1 MEWSGLLETLGERPV
16 AVAGGALIG
25 VAFGALAQRSRFCLR
40 AAVVEVARGEWL
52 ADARTRSPENG
63 HKLAVWLLTF
73 ATAVV
78 VAQALIL
85 AGWLDVSGARQLA
98 TRGSLSGAVLGGL
111 LFGIGMILA
120 RGCASRQLVVAAT
133 GNLRALLTG
142 LVFAVTAQAS
152 LSGLLA
158 PLRTAVAGWWTVDG
172 GARDLLALASLGH
185 GGGLVVGL
193 MWLAAAALAVRRAQ
207 LPLRPALAAAGV
219 GGCVAAAWWFTATL
233 AGQSFEPLPVQSL
246 SFTGPSADMLM
257 QVLAPLTKP
266 LGFDTGLVPGVVLGA
281 FLAAWRGGDLK
292 LEGFQGGEMMRRYIA
307 GAICMGFG
315 GMLAGGC
322 AVGAGISGAAI
333 FAVTSWLTL
342 VSMWLG
348 ATLTDR
354 WLDQPQHRL
363 VLVAG

>member
-1 MEWSGLLETLGERPV
+1 MDWWGLLETLGERPV
-16 AVAGGALIG
+16 AVAGGACIG
-25 VAFGALAQRSRFCLR
+25 VLFGALAQRSRFCLR
-40 AAVVEVARGEWL
+40 AATVAVARGEWL
-52 ADARTRSPENG
+52 ASGSEGARRV
-63 HKLAVWLLTF
+63 AVWLLTF

-78 VAQALIL
+78 AAQALIL

-98 TRGSLSGAVLGGL
+98 ARGSLSGALIGGL
-111 LFGIGMILA
+111 LFGAGMVLA

-142 LVFAVTAQAS
+142 LVFAVAAQAS

-158 PLRTAVAGWWTVDG
+158 PLRNALAGWWTVDG

-185 GGGLVVGL
+185 GGGLAVGL
-193 MWLAAAALAVRRAQ
+193 LWLGTAGVALRRARLSVPMSLAAV
-207 LPLRPALAAAGV
+207 GV
-219 GGCVAAAWWFTATL
+219 GAVVAAAWWFTATL

-281 FLAAWRGGDLK
+281 FLAAWRGGELK

-307 GAICMGFG
+307 GAVLMGFG

-333 FAVTSWLTL
+333 FALTSWLTL
-342 VSMWLG
+342 VAMWLG
-348 ATLTDR
+348 AVLADY
-354 WLDQPQHRL
+354 WIDQPRGRL
-363 VLVAG
+363 APQAG